1 MSHSQGDFR
10 WGVLTQAPLTLNV
23 FCISVQCWKSLE
35 MLSWQEPG
43 AIQMGHEEEPAPAG
57 EVGEALQV

>member
-1 MSHSQGDFR
+1 MGSPTSGSSHLER
-10 WGVLTQAPLTLNV
+10 VLH
-23 FCISVQCWKSLE
+23 QCPVLATSLE

-57 EVGEALQV
+57 EVGAALQV